1 MKYVIL
7 LLTLVSTSFAVGPVK
22 FGFGFGA
29 SVPNDQMGNIFN
41 NSQQILDKLDNSV
54 ADVLLNSEGI
64 GYNIGIKLRVDL
76 PGNFIFSGG
85 FAFHKFPDQN
95 IRLVVTDDEK
105 AAIDTSVSV
114 IPNLIPINAGLLFN
128 VIDTKFV
135 DFYLRAEGQ
144 FNILSYSL
152 SQTAADLTN
161 ISDTTN
167 GRLGAGLGAGIDIS
181 LVLVR
186 LNLDARYNFVN
197 LGLRNEDEKQKG
209 YFSLTG
215 SIFF

>member
-7 LLTLVSTSFAVGPVK
+7 LLTMVSTSFAVGPVK
-22 FGFGFGA
+22 FGFGVGA
-29 SVPNDQMGNIFN
+29 SVPNDQIGNIFN

-54 ADVLLNSEGI
+54 ADVLLNSEGV

-85 FAFHKFPDQN
+85 FAFHKFADQN
-95 IRLVVTDDEK
+95 IRLTVTEAEK
-105 AAIDTSVSV
+105 TTIDTSVTV
-114 IPNLIPINAGLLFN
+114 IPNLIPINAGLLYN
-128 VIDTKFV
+128 VIDSQV
-135 DFYLRAEGQ
+135 IDIYLRAEGQ
-144 FNILSYSL
+144 FNILSYSI
-152 SQTAADLTN
+152 SQTAADLVN

-167 GRLGAGLGAGIDIS
+167 GRLGTGFGVGIDIS

-186 LNLDARYNFVN
+186 LNLDARYNLVN
-197 LGLRNEDEKQKG
+197 LGLRNENEDLKSF
-209 YFSLTG
+209 FSLTG